1 MHIHPPSQEPEKHAT
16 EALQGCNASRK
27 DALRTRR
34 AAWGKYDAASKM
46 QQGRR
51 KEIEERKEFC
61 PSEPKIISLGTQH
74 ELSEDPK

>member
-1 MHIHPPSQEPEKHAT
+1 MADCSATGDGGSTRRRELVEAEFGVDTRGVPEMHTT

-51 KEIEERKEFC
+51 KEIEER
-61 PSEPKIISLGTQH
+61 G
-74 ELSEDPK
+74 